1 MIFLSGLFLFIDMQQ
16 LFNLFYECSSISTD
30 TRKIGKDVLYIALK
44 GENFNGNE
52 FADDAIKKGA
62 KYAIVDEKEYADNE
76 RIFYVENGLVFLQ
89 KLANHHREKFSIP
102 IIGITG
108 SNGKTTT
115 KELIA
120 SVLSQK
126 FNVLF
131 TLRNLNNH
139 IGVPLTLL
147 QLTNDHDIAIIEM
160 GASKLKDIKELTD
173 IANPTHGII
182 TNIGAAHIEGFGSFE
197 GVLKTKRELYDSIE
211 SVGGTL
217 FYNQDDEVLI
227 NNLPSGIEAISYGT
241 SKESNV
247 NGQLLEFIPE
257 VEFKW
262 SSDDYHSEAIK
273 TKIIGKY
280 NFYNMLAAICI
291 GHYFEIDPDL
301 INKGISEYESS
312 NNRSQILKTKNN
324 TLILDAYNANPT
336 SVKSAIESFSMMRS
350 DEKFFV
356 LGDMLELGK
365 ESTRFHQEII
375 ALTKELNLQGIFVGS
390 IYSEIAKS
398 DDSIMAFESTY
409 TAKEFL
415 GTASPKNNLILLK
428 GSRSIKLEVLKDIL

>member
-1 MIFLSGLFLFIDMQQ
+1 MQQ

-30 TRKIGKDVLYIALK
+30 SRKIQKDVLYVSLK
-44 GENFNGNE
+44 GENFNGNA
-52 FADDAIKKGA
+52 FASDAISKGA
-62 KYAIVDEKEYADNE
+62 KYAIVDEHKYADNKK
-76 RIFYVENGLVFLQ
+76 IFYVEDGLRFLQ
-89 KLANHHREKFSIP
+89 KLANYHREKFNIP
-102 IIGITG
+102 VIGITG

-120 SVLSQK
+120 NVLSQK
-126 FNVLF
+126 FNILF
-131 TLRNLNNH
+131 TQGNLNNH

-147 QLTNDHDIAIIEM
+147 QLSNNHDIAIIEM

-182 TNIGAAHIEGFGSFE
+182 TNIGAAHIEGFGSYE
-197 GVLKTKRELYDSIE
+197 GVLKTKRELFDAIE
-211 SVGGTL
+211 SVGGTI
-217 FYNQDDEVLI
+217 FYNQDDEVLVS
-227 NNLPSGIEAISYGT
+227 NLPNGIEAISYGT
-241 SKESNV
+241 TSECIIK
-247 NGQLLEFIPE
+247 GQLLEFIPE

-262 SSDDYHSEAIK
+262 SKENYHSEPIK

-291 GHYFEIDPDL
+291 GNYFEIDPEL
-301 INKGISEYESS
+301 INKGISEYESR
-312 NNRSQILKTKNN
+312 NNRSQILKTKSN

-336 SVKSAIESFSMMRS
+336 SVKSALESFSMMRG
-350 DEKFFV
+350 DEKFFI

-365 ESTRFHQEII
+365 ESNRFHQEII
-375 ALTKELNLQGIFVGS
+375 SLTKKLNLQGIFVGS

-398 DDSIMAFESTY
+398 DDKIMAFKSTDNAKDFLQ
-409 TAKEFL
+409 TAF
-415 GTASPKNNLILLK
+415 PKNNLILLK

>member
-1 MIFLSGLFLFIDMQQ
+1 MLQ

-30 TRKIGKDVLYIALK
+30 SRNIQKDVLYIALK
-44 GENFNGNE
+44 GENFNGNK
-52 FADDAIKKGA
+52 FANEAINKGA
-62 KYAIVDEKEYADNE
+62 KYAIVDEKEYADNKKK
-76 RIFYVENGLVFLQ
+76 FYVENGLKFLQ
-89 KLANHHREKFSIP
+89 KLANYHREKFSIP
-102 IIGITG
+102 VIGITG

-120 SVLSQK
+120 NVLSQK

-131 TLRNLNNH
+131 TQGNLNNH

-147 QLTNDHDIAIIEM
+147 QLSNKHDIAIIEM

-182 TNIGAAHIEGFGSFE
+182 TNIGAAHIEGFGSYE
-197 GVLKTKRELYDSIE
+197 GVLKTKKELYDAIQST
-211 SVGGTL
+211 GGTL
-217 FYNQDDEVLI
+217 FYNQDDEVLL
-227 NNLPSGIEAISYGT
+227 NNLPKHIEAFSYGT
-241 SKESNV
+241 SKGSTV
-247 NGQLLEFIPE
+247 HGQLLEFIPE

-262 SSDDYHSEAIK
+262 SSGDYHSDPIK

-291 GHYFEIDPDL
+291 GNYFEVNPEL

-312 NNRSQILKTKNN
+312 NNRSQVFKTKNN

-336 SVKSAIESFSMMRS
+336 SVKSAIESFSLMRS

-365 ESTRFHQEII
+365 ESIRFHQEVIS
-375 ALTKELNLQGIFVGS
+375 LTKELNLQGIFVGA
-390 IYSEIAKS
+390 IYSEVAKT
-398 DDSIMAFESTY
+398 DDQIMAFSSTD
-409 TAKEFL
+409 TARKFL
-415 GTASPKNNLILLK
+415 ETASPKNNLIMLK